1 MALQDTDLFV
11 VGRGSTSYHY
21 SYYNIKNGINAGL
34 ATEGYVDSAVGLAT
48 AGLATEDYVNSSVG
62 LATAGLASET
72 YVGLATAGLAS
83 ETYVGLAT
91 AGLASETYVDTQ
103 VGLATAGL
111 ASEAFVGLATAGLAT
126 EDYVDSSVYWTLSGT
141 NLSPSNS
148 GDNLTNVGNITGS
161 DRNLTIKPGGGTTDR
176 NLNLKPNAAG
186 AVSVG
191 STTAGTIQFRSA
203 TENTAYRFYQPG
215 GVFYGAFKFDD
226 LTAVRTYTL
235 QDIGGEVAM
244 VGKGSV
250 DSRYALDTRI
260 DNLVL
265 DNLSDVVVGSATTG
279 QAVVWSG
286 TEWIAQT
293 VTVPSALNFQ
303 GEIDLTNYSSAPTVT
318 SADAGD
324 LYINVTSGT
333 VDNGYGTGVTDSIT
347 NVTSGESVVV
357 TASGNW
363 QYVGTVGAS
372 GLTYSD
378 FSATNITET
387 TGSKGE
393 LAYNNVTGQY
403 TFTKVDLDSRVP
415 ADISSLPTLP

>member
-21 SYYNIKNGINAGL
+21 SYYNVKNGINAGL
-34 ATEGYVDSAVGLAT
+34 ASEGYVDSAVGLSTAGLASIIYVDSTVGLST
-48 AGLATEDYVNSSVG
+48 AGLATEDYVDSAVSSAGLATIVYVDNKVG
-62 LATAGLASET
+62 LATAGLASEG
-72 YVGLATAGLAS
+72 YVDSAVGLS
-83 ETYVGLAT
+83 
-91 AGLASETYVDTQ
+91 
-103 VGLATAGL
+103 
-111 ASEAFVGLATAGLAT
+111 TAGLAT
-126 EDYVDSSVYWTLSGT
+126 EDYVDSSVYWTRSGA

-148 GDNLTNVGNITGS
+148 GDALTDVGNITGS

-265 DNLSDVVVGSATTG
+265 DNLSDVSVSGVSTG

-293 VTVPSALNFQ
+293 VTVPSALDFQ
-303 GEIDLTNYSSAPTVT
+303 GEIDLTDYSSAPTVT

-347 NVTSGESVVV
+347 NVTSGETVVV
-357 TASGNW
+357 NASGNW
-363 QYVGTVGAS
+363 QYVGTVGAN

-378 FSATNITET
+378 FSATNVTET

-393 LAYNNVTGQY
+393 LAYNNATGQY
-403 TFTKVDLDSRVP
+403 TFEKVDLGSRVP
-415 ADISSLPTLP
+415 MNISSLPTLP

>member
-1 MALQDTDLFV
+1 M
-11 VGRGSTSYHY
+11 
-21 SYYNIKNGINAGL
+21 
-34 ATEGYVDSAVGLAT
+34 
-48 AGLATEDYVNSSVG
+48 
-62 LATAGLASET
+62 
-72 YVGLATAGLAS
+72 
-83 ETYVGLAT
+83 
-91 AGLASETYVDTQ
+91 
-103 VGLATAGL
+103 
-111 ASEAFVGLATAGLAT
+111 
-126 EDYVDSSVYWTLSGT
+126 
-141 NLSPSNS
+141 
-148 GDNLTNVGNITGS
+148 
-161 DRNLTIKPGGGTTDR
+161 PGGLLQTEINNRT
-176 NLNLKPNAAG
+176 AAD
-186 AVSVG
+186 
-191 STTAGTIQFRSA
+191 AGISSSLQAEVTRA
-203 TENTAYRFYQPG
+203 TQAEN
-215 GVFYGAFKFDD
+215 
-226 LTAVRTYTL
+226 
-235 QDIGGEVAM
+235 
-244 VGKGSV
+244 
-250 DSRYALDTRI
+250 ALDTRI
-260 DNLVL
+260 DTLVL
-265 DNLSDVVVGSATTG
+265 DNLADVVVGSATTG

-293 VTVPSALNFQ
+293 VTIPNALNFQ

-324 LYINVTSGT
+324 LYINVTSGA